1 MTIKAKFHLDSQKI
15 EDRKQR
21 ERESNFSVKTV
32 KLREKKS
39 LWLKHTHTT
48 QHNGISQPTELP
60 IYSKTKNLFKA
71 GIFI

>member
-32 KLREKKS
+32 KLREKK
-39 LWLKHTHTT
+39 KPMVKTYTHNST
-48 QHNGISQPTELP
+48 
-60 IYSKTKNLFKA
+60 
-71 GIFI
+71 